1 MLNCHQIV
9 KTLAS
14 ILLLSI
20 VSSTLFAAEEEH
32 AGGGSHEEGHAK
44 NHLGIFL
51 GSTKE
56 EGHFRDTYGFEYSR
70 RINDLWSIGGVIER
84 ADRDEDSTLAIIVA
98 HYRLT
103 EALHLG
109 LGFGRKDPSDERR
122 AVGRLS
128 IGYDI
133 ELGGG
138 WSISPEIA
146 MDFIKS
152 EEDEQVFGLIVSKSF

>member
-1 MLNCHQIV
+1 MLNHHQ
-9 KTLAS
+9 KLTLS
-14 ILLLSI
+14 VLLLSL
-20 VSSTLFAAEEEH
+20 VSSTVFAAEGEH

-56 EGHFRDTYGFEYSR
+56 EGHYRDTYGIEYAR

-84 ADRDEDSTLAIIVA
+84 AERDEDSTLAIVVV
-98 HYRLT
+98 HYRVS

-109 LGFGRKDPSDERR
+109 LGFGRKDPSDESR
-122 AVGRLS
+122 AVGRFS

-133 ELGGG
+133 KLGGG
-138 WSISPEIA
+138 WFLSPEVA
-146 MDFIKS
+146 MDFIKG